1 MTFELLS
8 FIIGTILG
16 VVGLAVAYV
25 QWKQTKDVER
35 LRREQLLATINRA
48 KYLIIPNDVIE
59 KIISDDS
66 QESKETLRQWLWT
79 LHKGASDNYVNAV
92 YYYLSFEDK
101 FTYDD
106 LERIRKAGT
115 ITTKWEEHTWRS
127 LIALRVENRNASTK
141 IPDFELDRPGSVVKL
156 HIKNNDEQQVLK
168 QQPPISS
175 EEIAQ
180 TNNETQKGNE

>member
-1 MTFELLS
+1 MDSDTLS
-8 FIIGTILG
+8 FLSSVIGILG
-16 VVGLAVAYV
+16 FFFGVI
-25 QWKQTKDVER
+25 QWKQTKSVER

-59 KIISDDS
+59 KIISNDS
-66 QESKETLRQWLWT
+66 PESRETLRQWLWT

-106 LERIRKAGT
+106 LEIIRKAGT

-127 LIALRVENRNASTK
+127 LIALRSENRKAGIK
-141 IPDFELDRPGSVVKL
+141 IPDFELDRPGSTVKL
-156 HIKNNDEQQVLK
+156 RKDDDSNQAQV
-168 QQPPISS
+168 
-175 EEIAQ
+175 
-180 TNNETQKGNE
+180 QKD